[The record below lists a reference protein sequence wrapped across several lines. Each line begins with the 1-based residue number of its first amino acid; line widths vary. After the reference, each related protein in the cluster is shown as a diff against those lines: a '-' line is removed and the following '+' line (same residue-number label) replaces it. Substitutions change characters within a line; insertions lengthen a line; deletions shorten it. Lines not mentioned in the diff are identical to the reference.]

1 MSKITK
7 APIFRMWSA
16 CLGNLFEHYDAALFG
31 FLSCF
36 LAPLFFPEKEPI
48 TALILVYAMIPLGM
62 IARPIGA
69 LVFGYIGDRYGR
81 GHALFLTLA
90 GMAFV
95 SGCLAICPSFVQ
107 ASMIAPIVFC
117 LGRILQNFFAAGET
131 IGGAI
136 YLLESA
142 EEKRHDLL
150 SSLYNATTIGG
161 ILLASFAVAILVS
174 LGLIGEGWRYLYLI
188 GCVTALFGCVVRK
201 KRFSVLQDQRIRK
214 SELVDQIKIL
224 WMYRKVLVWIAV
236 SSGFSYA
243 NYSVSLVLLN
253 GFIPLVAKVSAAQ
266 MMELNT
272 GLLVLDFCT
281 LPFFGWLASRISRE
295 KVMLIASLV
304 AVIGGIPLFQML
316 EGASLIGIVVIRT
329 LFVLIGV
336 AFTAP
341 FHAWAQQLVPPE
353 HRYSVLS
360 FGYALG
366 SQILGG
372 PTALISLWLFKK
384 TNLISSVSWYWMAI
398 ATASSA
404 VMASAFA
411 IRKRNVLFR

>member
-1 MSKITK
+1 MSIITK
-7 APIFRMWSA
+7 TPIFRMWSA

-48 TALILVYAMIPLGM
+48 TALILIYAMIPLGM

-131 IGGAI
+131 MGGAI
-136 YLLESA
+136 YLLEST
-142 EEKRHDLL
+142 EEKSHDLL

-161 ILLASFAVAILVS
+161 ILLASFGVALLVS
-174 LGLIGEGWRYLYLI
+174 FGVIAEGWRYLYLI
-188 GCVTALFGCVVRK
+188 GCITALFGCIVRK
-201 KRFSVLQDQRIRK
+201 KKIPLSQDYRARK
-214 SELVDQIKIL
+214 SELADQIKIL
-224 WMYRKVLVWIAV
+224 WRYRKALVWVGI

-253 GFIPLVAKVSAAQ
+253 GFIPLVSKVSSAR

-272 GLLVLDFCT
+272 LLLVLDFCT
-281 LPFFGWLASRISRE
+281 LPFFGWLASKVSRE
-295 KVMLIASLV
+295 KIMLASSLV
-304 AVIGGIPLFQML
+304 AAIGAIPLFFLLQ
-316 EGASLIGIVVIRT
+316 GASLMGIVVIRT

-341 FHAWAQQLVPPE
+341 FHAWAQQMVPQA
-353 HRYSVLS
+353 HRYSVIS
-360 FGYALG
+360 FAYALG

-384 TNLISSVSWYWMAI
+384 TGQISSVSWYWMVLAI
-398 ATASSA
+398 TSSVVMMAAFVTKRRNAS
-404 VMASAFA
+404 VY
-411 IRKRNVLFR
+411 

>member
-1 MSKITK
+1 MSAIIKTP
-7 APIFRMWSA
+7 AFRMWSA

-81 GHALFLTLA
+81 GQALFLTLA

-95 SGCLAICPSFVQ
+95 SGSLAICPSFAK

-117 LGRILQNFFAAGET
+117 VGRILQNFFAAGET

-136 YLLESA
+136 YLLEST
-142 EEKRHDLL
+142 EEKSHDLL

-161 ILLASFAVAILVS
+161 ILLASFGVAILVS
-174 LGLIGEGWRYLYLI
+174 FGVIGDGWRYLYLV
-188 GCVTALFGCVVRK
+188 GCVTALFGCAIRK
-201 KRFSVLQDQRIRK
+201 KRSPVLQEGRLRK
-214 SELVDQIKIL
+214 SQLADQMKIL
-224 WMYRKVLVWIAV
+224 WTYRKVLVWIAV

-253 GFIPLVAKVSAAQ
+253 GFIPLVAKVSTAQ
-266 MMELNT
+266 MMGLNT
-272 GLLVLDFCT
+272 ALLVLDFCA

-295 KVMLIASLV
+295 KVMLIASLF
-304 AVIGGIPLFQML
+304 AAIGAIPLFL
-316 EGASLIGIVVIRT
+316 LLDGAGLTVIVAIRT

-341 FHAWAQQLVPPE
+341 FHAWAQQLVLPA
-353 HRYSVLS
+353 HRYTVIS

-384 TNLISSVSWYWMAI
+384 TNQISSVSWYWMALAI
-398 ATASSA
+398 ASSA
-404 VMASAFA
+404 VMSSAFV
-411 IRKRNVLFR
+411 IRRRSVLV